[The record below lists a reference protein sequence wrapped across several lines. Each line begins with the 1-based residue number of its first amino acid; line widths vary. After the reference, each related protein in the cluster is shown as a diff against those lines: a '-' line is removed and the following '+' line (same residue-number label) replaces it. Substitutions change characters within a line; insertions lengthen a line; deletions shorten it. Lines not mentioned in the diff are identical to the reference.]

1 MNDLPT
7 DEMKTVEN
15 TQPALEESRL
25 IANDEL
31 LVLRDVQRSYIQAD
45 NELPILVGANLSV
58 KAGEMVALVAPSGAG
73 KSTLLH
79 VAGLLER
86 PNGGEV
92 YIAGKPQSGAVDR
105 ARTVTRRD
113 EIGFV
118 YQFHH
123 LLAEF
128 SALENVVLP
137 QLISGANKSEAES
150 RALELLKYMRVD
162 HRAAHRPAELS
173 GGEQQRV
180 AIARAMAN
188 GPRVLLADEPTGNL
202 DPTTSD
208 YVFKAL
214 NSLVK
219 QSGISALVATHNLF
233 LAERMDR
240 QITLVDGKVV
250 EI

>member
-1 MNDLPT
+1 M
-7 DEMKTVEN
+7 
-15 TQPALEESRL
+15 EEHGLVAS
-25 IANDEL
+25 DEL
-31 LVLRDVQRSYIQAD
+31 LVLRDVQRHYVQAD
-45 NELPILVGANLSV
+45 NELPVLIGANLTV
-58 KAGEMVALVAPSGAG
+58 KSGEMVALVAPSGAG

-92 YIAGKPQSGAVDR
+92 YIAGKPQSSAADR
-105 ARTVTRRD
+105 DRTMTRRD

-137 QLISGANKSEAES
+137 QLIRGENKAEAES

-162 HRAAHRPAELS
+162 HRAQHRPAELS

-219 QSGISALVATHNLF
+219 QSGIAALVATHNLF